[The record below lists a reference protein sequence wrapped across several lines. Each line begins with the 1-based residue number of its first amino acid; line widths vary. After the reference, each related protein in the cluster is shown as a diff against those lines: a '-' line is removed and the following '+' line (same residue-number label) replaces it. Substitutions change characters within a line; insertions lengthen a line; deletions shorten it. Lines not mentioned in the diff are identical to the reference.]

1 MSFVITLNVREG
13 IVMAADS
20 RITLNREDE
29 DKATGKKVTCLAV
42 GQSDSNYKL
51 FQTPQ
56 GFGIAIFG
64 DAAVGDVPIAGYI
77 ETFMR
82 EQLGSA
88 DVTVDTVPDLL
99 VSYFGTLTPKPKTQF
114 HLAGYQ
120 SIGGSLEQRIWQ
132 VNLATGAKSI
142 VNAGQHGAAWGG
154 EGDIL
159 SRLLQPLA
167 TIDDKGTVQAKLR
180 HFGVPFQFFTL
191 QDAIDFAIFAVRSTI
206 DVIRFQP
213 RPKTVGGP
221 IDVLVIKPSGTFWV
235 QRKELHGERRAVA
248 GSVVEQS

>member
-1 MSFVITLNVREG
+1 MSFVITLYVREG

-20 RITLNREDE
+20 RVTLNAE
-29 DKATGKKVTCLAV
+29 DKTSGNVVTRLAV

-56 GFGIAIFG
+56 GFGIAIYG
-64 DAAVGDVPIAGYI
+64 DAAVGGAPIAGYI

-82 EQLGSA
+82 EQLA
-88 DVTVDTVPDLL
+88 APDLTVDAVPDLL
-99 VSYFGTLTPKPKTQF
+99 VSYFGTLTPKPHTQC
-114 HLAGYQ
+114 HVAGYQ
-120 SIGGSLEQRIWQ
+120 AAATGLEQRVWL
-132 VNLATGAKSI
+132 VDLATGAKS
-142 VNAGQHGAAWGG
+142 VTNVPGQQGASWGG
-154 EGDIL
+154 EADIM

-167 TIDDKGTVQAKLR
+167 SLDNSGAVQAKLP
-180 HFGVPFQFFTL
+180 HFGIPWQFFTL

-221 IDVLVIKPSGTFWV
+221 IDVLVIKPSQSVWV
-235 QRKELHGERRAVA
+235 QRKELHGERRAE
-248 GSVVEQS
+248 GG